1 MPKVFFYEEYQKFY
15 EENYMR
21 NGHVLSRVSK
31 NIRLSIDLHKQL
43 IDYCQQEKINKS
55 DLLERF
61 VKDYLKSSEKN
72 PGPIHFLTRRDHI
85 IIRSNYGV
93 DLMDS
98 IHIERQVFAFRI
110 YDHLYNEF
118 NEQCKK
124 NNQRICD
131 VLEEMIAAY
140 LICNNNLGVL
150 RVSKY
155 NRLSADLH
163 TNFSQRCKD
172 LKINKSELMEYFFSY
187 YIEHARHDR
196 LFNPLLDEDYDK
208 IQNRYNVNMR
218 KPVHIER
225 IICVFRVSNILY
237 DDFCGLCIK
246 NRRRIC
252 NVMEEMMAAFLLE
265 TDPPTEKP
273 ANKPVKKAAGKA
285 PKKGRKK

>member
-15 EENYMR
+15 EENYTK
-21 NGHVLSRVSK
+21 NGHVLARVSQ

-43 IDYCQQEKINKS
+43 VDYCQQEKINKS

-61 VKDYLKSSEKN
+61 VKDYLKSSDKK

-93 DLMDS
+93 DLTDP

-110 YDHLYNEF
+110 YDHLYDEF
-118 NEQCKK
+118 NKQCKK
-124 NNQRICD
+124 NSQRICD

-140 LICNNNLGVL
+140 LICNNNLGIL

-155 NRLSADLH
+155 TRLSADIH

-187 YIEHARHDR
+187 YIEHSRKDR
-196 LFNPLLDEDYDK
+196 FFNPLLDEDYDN
-208 IQNRYNVNMR
+208 IQNRYNVDLR

-237 DDFCGLCIK
+237 DDFCSLCIK

-265 TDPPTEKP
+265 TDSLS
-273 ANKPVKKAAGKA
+273 N
-285 PKKGRKK
+285 